1 MKEKWNMIWLWLRLI
16 MKLLINYFKLNEN
29 ISNNNLI
36 CKNISEE
43 IIELAGVKLTVIGKK
58 NVDDIDKS
66 FLIAA
71 NHRSFFDIFL
81 MIAAL
86 GKTIPFVAAK
96 KLYSYPILN
105 KYIKSIDCIP
115 ANPYTTDVSELKYQL
130 KQIHMHLNKNSLI
143 LFPEGECNYENN
155 QIKEFKKGGFFSI
168 NKTETYIIPTYIHVE
183 KFKKI
188 GRWFVPIDNV
198 TIVFGESFKSN
209 EITCNKITPTILA
222 KYTQEKVS
230 ELKNHL
236 VNLSTATK
244 IREKM

>member
-1 MKEKWNMIWLWLRLI
+1 MQEKLNIIWLWLRLI
-16 MKLLINYFKLNEN
+16 IMLLTNYFKLNKD
-29 ISNNNLI
+29 ISKNNLI

-43 IIELAGVKLTVIGKK
+43 IIKLADVKLTVLGKEK
-58 NVDDIDKS
+58 VDDIDKS

-81 MIAAL
+81 LIAAL

-96 KLYSYPILN
+96 KLYNYPILN

-130 KQIHMHLNKNSLI
+130 KQIHTHLNKNSLI
-143 LFPEGECNYENN
+143 LFPEGECNYKNN

-198 TIVFGESFKSN
+198 TIVFGESFKSS
-209 EITCNKITPTILA
+209 EICCNKITPAILA

-230 ELKNHL
+230 ELKNNL
-236 VNLSTATK
+236 VNQ
-244 IREKM
+244 